1 VSLPAPPL
9 LVITDRA
16 STVRPLADVVAAALR
31 GGCRWLSVREKDLA
45 QDELVALVGR
55 MAALARPSGATITV
69 HGDLAAAEAAGA
81 DGVHLSAGGSPAEA
95 RARLG
100 PNALIGLSVHSAVE
114 AANTDRTVD
123 YVTLSP
129 IFVSASKPGYGP
141 PLGAHGLAGAVATST
156 VPIVALGG
164 ITSERVADCLAAG
177 AAGIAVMGA
186 VMTAADPEAATTALV
201 ATLAPPDAA

>member
-1 VSLPAPPL
+1 MSLPAPPL
-9 LVITDRA
+9 LVITDRT
-16 STVRPLADVVAAALR
+16 STVRPLEDVVAAALR

-69 HGDLAAAEAAGA
+69 HGDPAAAEAAGA